1 MHRSKKYIMEGA
13 ALGAVLGILVGWLYS
28 RRFAEVESDEEAEEI
43 DTRRVVSL
51 VWSGLGLVRR
61 IAEL

>member
-1 MHRSKKYIMEGA
+1 MQKTKKYIVEGA

-28 RRFAEVESDEEAEEI
+28 RRLDEAEEQKVEEI
-43 DTRRVVSL
+43 DTKRVMRL
-51 VWSGLGLVRR
+51 VWSGLGFVRE

>member
-1 MHRSKKYIMEGA
+1 MKKSKKYIVEGA

-28 RRFAEVESDEEAEEI
+28 RRLDEGEEEKVEEI
-43 DTRRVVSL
+43 DTKRVMHL
-51 VWSGLGLVRR
+51 VWSGLGFVRE